1 MRKFTPGSWKWNGCD
16 LWHVGK
22 GYMPEEKDDP
32 HLYAGISVDP
42 ELIQHEH
49 VKANVRL
56 IESAPDMYCA
66 LWVALSVL
74 SGLVQKEGLHPD
86 QKGYLCEGYA
96 AYQQVKEALEK
107 AEGRERP

>member
-1 MRKFTPGSWKWNGCD
+1 
-16 LWHVGK
+16 
-22 GYMPEEKDDP
+22 MPEEKDDP

-49 VKANVRL
+49 VKANMRL